1 MNQLMGTCLYCGQSQ
16 TIQTSGELDEQ
27 EANVLATQRCKCD
40 RALHAQEQSEVMNR
54 VDGLFGPMC
63 RGMGFE
69 YVCDGDQLE
78 ALAQVAE
85 HVMDGLYDEAK
96 IKLPNG
102 DVATMKLT
110 GGVLE
115 FSREMKRKRTA

>member
-1 MNQLMGTCLYCGQSQ
+1 MNQVMGTCLYCGQSQ
-16 TIQTSGELDEQ
+16 TIQTSGELSEQ

-40 RALHAQEQSEVMNR
+40 MALHAQEQSEVMDR
-54 VDGLFGPMC
+54 IDGLFGPSC
-63 RGMGFE
+63 GAMGFE
-69 YVCDGDQLE
+69 YVCDINQRE

-85 HVMDGLYDEAK
+85 HVLDELYDEAK

-110 GGVLE
+110 AGLLE
-115 FSREMKRKRTA
+115 ISREMKRKRTA

>member
-1 MNQLMGTCLYCGQSQ
+1 MNQVMGTCLYCGQSQ

-40 RALHAQEQSEVMNR
+40 RALHAQEQSEVMDR
-54 VDGLFGPMC
+54 VDGLFGPRC
-63 RGMGFE
+63 REMGFE
-69 YVCDGDQLE
+69 YVCDVDQRE
-78 ALAQVAE
+78 ALAQVAV
-85 HVMDGLYDEAK
+85 HVLDELYDEAK

-110 GGVLE
+110 AGMLE
-115 FSREMKRKRTA
+115 ISREMKRKRTA

>member
-1 MNQLMGTCLYCGQSQ
+1 MNQVIGTCLYCGQSQ

-54 VDGLFGPMC
+54 VDGLFGPSC
-63 RGMGFE
+63 GAMGFE
-69 YVCDGDQLE
+69 YVCDINQRE

-85 HVMDGLYDEAK
+85 HVLDELYDEAK

-102 DVATMKLT
+102 DVATMMLT
-110 GGVLE
+110 AGVLE
-115 FSREMKRKRTA
+115 ISRAMKRKRTA